1 MPKRIFELKKTTFGE
16 KKSIATTKENTEPY
30 QHKAAAVTVRTSR
43 KKKKTGVS
51 CLSPSSQVCK
61 CLMSLA
67 CSVAFATVGPKRLS
81 VPKMPKVL
89 NVFYE

>member
-43 KKKKTGVS
+43 KKKKNRSLLSLSLLTSLQMPDESRMFGGVRNCWS
-51 CLSPSSQVCK
+51 
-61 CLMSLA
+61 
-67 CSVAFATVGPKRLS
+67 
-81 VPKMPKVL
+81 
-89 NVFYE
+89 